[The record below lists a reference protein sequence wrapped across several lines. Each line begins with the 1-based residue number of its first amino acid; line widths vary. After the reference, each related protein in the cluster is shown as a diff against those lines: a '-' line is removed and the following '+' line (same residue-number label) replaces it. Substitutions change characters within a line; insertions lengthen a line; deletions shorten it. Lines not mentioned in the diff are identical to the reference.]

1 MNQPSPPAA
10 PDASKQ
16 SPESS
21 ALNRAWNLWA
31 RTLGVLMLAYPDAKL
46 TDQEIA
52 AKTALYC
59 ESLAPVWRNETTIQ
73 RAMAKGRLSWKFFP
87 TVAEINAAL
96 EREADRI
103 TRESQPTIR
112 ERHFAQIEDHRP
124 REPMTLE
131 QSALIEKA
139 KNHLTMRAKEAHKL
153 PPVPPHMVETKAR
166 DRSRVTAG
174 ASPEWIALMEQPTP

>member
-1 MNQPSPPAA
+1 MTHPSPKAV

-21 ALNRAWNLWA
+21 ALNRSWNLWA

-73 RAMAKGRLSWKFFP
+73 AAMAKGRLSWKFFP
-87 TVAEINAAL
+87 TVAEINSAL
-96 EREADRI
+96 EREAERI
-103 TRESQPTIR
+103 AKDAQPSVR
-112 ERHFAQIEDHRP
+112 ARHFAQIEDQRP
-124 REPMTLE
+124 REPLTPE
-131 QSALIEKA
+131 QAAWIEKA
-139 KNHLTMRAKEAHKL
+139 KNHLTHAAKVAHKL
-153 PPVPPHMVETKAR
+153 PPVPPHMVEAKQR
-166 DRSRVTAG
+166 DRAKLSVG
-174 ASPEWIALMEQPTP
+174 ASPEWQELMAQPTP